1 MGTVRDATGAGIPG
15 ATIVLRNLT
24 TNQTRNVTSE
34 ADGSYRA
41 TALAVGDYEVKAQAS
56 GFAPYFNPKVTV
68 ALGRSTTLDVSLT
81 AGDVNAQVTVTVTTS
96 IDPERIEELPVNSRN
111 YLQFTLL
118 APGVAP
124 SNQQNSGGSNATS
137 GAPLAD
143 SGFTFGGLRPRSNS
157 ISIDGLDNTDE
168 TTGAARV
175 ALSPEIVRE
184 FQIVNNG
191 QSAEFGG
198 AAGGAINV
206 VTRVGQNQFHGDA
219 FTFFQNERFNAREPF
234 SDAPP
239 ASRLRFRRVQ
249 PGVALGGPLK
259 RNKLFFYVAAEQ
271 EHLSAEDEAEIRRNA
286 RTRINTLLASGFA
299 SGLAVRSLTG
309 GRFRIGTDE
318 TEAAAKLTYIASQ
331 RHTLNFRFAF
341 TNLRERGDGF
351 NTDVLSDRSARGSAY
366 TKDYQFTAS
375 AISVL
380 SPTLVNDVRFQA
392 STRHAVTRAGDVIGP
407 QVEIVGVGG
416 FGRPFDADSTRKE
429 TREQFVD
436 NVSLSH
442 SRSEWKGGVTVNHVA
457 LNSEFRDG
465 FGGLYVFRTLDDFAA
480 GRPVIWRQAFGS
492 PAIQFGVTSFG
503 AFLQNQWRATPQ
515 LTLNLG
521 GRYDYEALP
530 SSFRTDSNNFS
541 PRLGLA
547 WSPSKEWVVRTGF
560 GLFYDRLP
568 LAFLNRAIQKNGVQA
583 FEQVATDADAPGVF
597 IATGGGRAFTP
608 VAGIAP
614 SIFRADPQFVT
625 PYSAQANVGVEHLLS
640 ENITFRA
647 DYLFTRGVHLP
658 RTRNINLL
666 QPVTLTTA
674 NAAALGFL
682 NPIPQQLGR
691 PVFGPGRVDPHFD
704 AISQL
709 EDSATSTYNGLT
721 LALNKRMSNEIELLA
736 SYTLSKTRDD
746 ASDFDEQPQNP
757 FDMRSERALSR
768 QDVRHR
774 FVLNGL
780 FDLPFGEEEEK
791 GAGSQREILIGKIL
805 GHVEIAPI
813 VTFSGGR
820 PVNPLTGADEEHSR
834 AFPLASRPL
843 GLARNA
849 LRTPRFINFDLRVLK
864 YFPMGDRRRLDLV
877 VEAFNLFNHANV
889 LSLNSFSGSG
899 LTPIS
904 SFRMPTSF
912 AAPRQVRFSI
922 DFEF

>member
-1 MGTVRDATGAGIPG
+1 MGTVRDAAGAGIPG
-15 ATIVLRNLT
+15 ATIAVRNLT

-41 TALAVGDYEVKAQAS
+41 TALAVGDYEVKAQGT

-68 ALGRSTTLDVSLT
+68 ALGRSTTLDLSLT
-81 AGDVNAQVTVTVTTS
+81 TGDVNAQVTVTDSPPALDAAQTAVTTS

-234 SDAPP
+234 SDPPP

-259 RNKLFFYVAAEQ
+259 RDKFFFYVAAEQ
-271 EHLSAEDEAEIRRNA
+271 EHLSAEDESEINRSA

-299 SGLAVRSLTG
+299 PRLAVRSLTG

-318 TEAAAKLTYIASQ
+318 TEAAAKVT
-331 RHTLNFRFAF
+331 
-341 TNLRERGDGF
+341 
-351 NTDVLSDRSARGSAY
+351 
-366 TKDYQFTAS
+366 DYQFTAS

-392 STRHAVTRAGDVIGP
+392 STRRAVTRAGDAFGP
-407 QVEIVGVGG
+407 EVEIVGIAR
-416 FGRPFDADSTRKE
+416 FGRAFDADSTRKE

-436 NVSLSH
+436 NISLSH
-442 SRSEWKGGVTVNHVA
+442 ARSEWKGGVTINHVA

-465 FGGLYVFRTLDDFAA
+465 FGALYIFRTLDDFGV
-480 GRPVIWRQAFGS
+480 GRPAIWRQAFGS
-492 PAIQFGVTSFG
+492 PATQFGVTSFG
-503 AFLQNQWRATPQ
+503 AFLQNQWRVTPQ

-521 GRYDYEALP
+521 GRYDVEQLP
-530 SSFRTDSNNFS
+530 SLFRTDKNNFS

-547 WSPSKEWVVRTGF
+547 WSPSKEWVVRGGF
-560 GLFYDRLP
+560 GLSYDRLP
-568 LAFLNRAIQKNGVQA
+568 LAFLNQAIQKNGVQS
-583 FEQVATDADAPGVF
+583 FEQVATDGNAAAIF
-597 IATGGGRAFTP
+597 ALTSGGRALTPFT
-608 VAGIAP
+608 GIAP
-614 SIFRADPQFVT
+614 SIFRADPKFVA
-625 PYSAQANVGVEHLLS
+625 PYSFQANAGVERLLS
-640 ENITFRA
+640 KDVTVRA

-658 RTRNINLL
+658 RTRNVNLL
-666 QPVTLTTA
+666 PPVVLTDL
-674 NAAALGFL
+674 NAPSLGFL
-682 NPIPQQLGR
+682 TPTSRPTPQQLGR
-691 PVFGPGRVDPHFD
+691 LVFGPGRIDPRFD
-704 AISQL
+704 AIYQL
-709 EDSATSTYNGLT
+709 EDSATST
-721 LALNKRMSNEIELLA
+721 
-736 SYTLSKTRDD
+736 LS
-746 ASDFDEQPQNP
+746 A
-757 FDMRSERALSR
+757 
-768 QDVRHR
+768 
-774 FVLNGL
+774 
-780 FDLPFGEEEEK
+780 
-791 GAGSQREILIGKIL
+791 
-805 GHVEIAPI
+805 
-813 VTFSGGR
+813 
-820 PVNPLTGADEEHSR
+820 
-834 AFPLASRPL
+834 
-843 GLARNA
+843 
-849 LRTPRFINFDLRVLK
+849 
-864 YFPMGDRRRLDLV
+864 RRLGYVYLQRPDLS
-877 VEAFNLFNHANV
+877 AQQANE
-889 LSLNSFSGSG
+889 
-899 LTPIS
+899 
-904 SFRMPTSF
+904 
-912 AAPRQVRFSI
+912 Q
-922 DFEF
+922 